1 MQRLPKG
8 FTELG
13 VPLVYVKLWWVRLLE
28 YSGCCRSTERSRAGC
43 RHLGVLSSPLSI
55 RKSDVFMRV
64 KNVLALSAGVGLIWE
79 QVSYEPDKEGF
90 GSTFRVE
97 AA

>member
-1 MQRLPKG
+1 M
-8 FTELG
+8 
-13 VPLVYVKLWWVRLLE
+13 
-28 YSGCCRSTERSRAGC
+28 
-43 RHLGVLSSPLSI
+43 LSSPLSI

-90 GSTFRVE
+90 GSTFRAE